1 MTVGI
6 VEPDSSTSDDTG
18 GGESSSG
25 AIRRVDDGRYLVDR
39 REVEHSIENLST
51 VMTQMRAVPYLR
63 DGKNMGFR
71 VFNIRSGSIF
81 ERMGLQNGDVISR
94 VNGTELT
101 DPSKALGLL
110 EDMQTADEIRIDLLR
125 KNSPTTF
132 TYTVR

>member
-1 MTVGI
+1 
-6 VEPDSSTSDDTG
+6 
-18 GGESSSG
+18 
-25 AIRRVDDGRYLVDR
+25 
-39 REVEHSIENLST
+39 
-51 VMTQMRAVPYLR
+51 
-63 DGKNMGFR
+63 MGFR